1 MLFIEGARTLG
12 SLGLLLLGQ
21 VMEPATLRLNEI
33 TDSLFQLWVV
43 EMYFLIV
50 VDFSFQR
57 IPVLLQ
63 MIQYFSLP
71 NVFDAFR
78 TLISLKDFQLLVFWW
93 ICAGA
98 W

>member
-1 MLFIEGARTLG
+1 MWLVRLFIEGVRTLR
-12 SLGLLLLGQ
+12 SFGLLLLGQ
-21 VMEPATLRLNEI
+21 VMEPALGLNEV
-33 TDSLFQLWVV
+33 TDNLFQLWAV

-78 TLISLKDFQLLVFWW
+78 TLISLKDLEFKF
-93 ICAGA
+93 G
-98 W
+98 